1 VRSLVNIYSYLPS
14 ELNNIREG
22 LGYGGEMANGNDSL
36 EAGDASAVLS
46 EGESFDESRTLQQGG
61 ELR

>member
-22 LGYGGEMANGNDSL
+22 LGYSGEMANGSDSL

-46 EGESFDESRTLQQGG
+46 EGESFNES
-61 ELR
+61 